1 MSFLLIETH
10 VGKVYEGGETRKMNK
25 NKGFTL
31 IELLVVIGILA
42 ILTAVVLVAVNP
54 GRQLA
59 QARNTARAADV
70 NAILTA
76 ITAEN
81 ADPDSTVTL
90 PDIQACSVGAVD
102 IYADGTAVDPDVD
115 LSDLVPT
122 YIAALPEDPSD
133 TTPLGETGYTICTDD
148 TGIRYTVCSATVE
161 LPATTAPCVTR

>member
-1 MSFLLIETH
+1 
-10 VGKVYEGGETRKMNK
+10 MNK
-25 NKGFTL
+25 KGFTL

-81 ADPDSTVTL
+81 ADPNSTTSL
-90 PDIQACSVGAVD
+90 TIGIIDCATPQP
-102 IYADGTAVDPDVD
+102 IYADATGGAGTVD
-115 LSDLVPT
+115 LSALAPV
-122 YIAALPEDPSD
+122 YIAALPEDPQD
-133 TTPLGETGYTICTDD
+133 TAPLGDTGYTICTDT
-148 TGIRYTVCSATVE
+148 TGIRYTVCSATIE
-161 LPATTAPCVTR
+161 APATVAPCVTR